1 MSFAPRGVEIKA
13 KGPDL
18 ADQRPETFRGVK
30 GLELGNVADLQR
42 EHRMQQSNDPFA
54 ALEQGTGRSAFTLP
68 SLSTPFVKR

>member
-18 ADQRPETFRGVK
+18 ADQRPETFGGVK

-42 EHRMQQSNDPFA
+42 EQRMQQSADPFA
-54 ALEQGTGRSAFTLP
+54 VLEKGFDRPGFTLP
-68 SLSTPFVKR
+68 SLATPFVKR